1 MAMEEV
7 HIVTVHRHYEVPEG
21 SLVGYSSN
29 SGFLP
34 PNILNVILGRK
45 I

>member
-7 HIVTVHRHYEVPEG
+7 HIVTVHRHYEVPKG
-21 SLVGYSSN
+21 LLIGYSGDS
-29 SGFLP
+29 SFLP
-34 PNILNVILGRK
+34 PNILNVIPGRK